1 MNKKVGGTV
10 EFIIKDP
17 NGSSKMFVGG
27 NFTCVPSED
36 HYYSIFESDNKFF
49 IELDKV
55 ERKKSDRISAVKLVR
70 KDNNKVALNTAVNL
84 LAF

>member
-17 NGSSKMFVGG
+17 NGSSKIFVGG
-27 NFTCVPSED
+27 TFTSVPPD
-36 HYYSIFESDNKFF
+36 YYYYSIFEFDSKFF

-55 ERKKSDRISAVKLVR
+55 ERKKSTIRPTVKLVK
-70 KDNNKVALNTAVNL
+70 KDNNKV
-84 LAF
+84 

>member
-17 NGSSKMFVGG
+17 NGSSKMFVCGT
-27 NFTCVPSED
+27 FTSVPPD
-36 HYYSIFESDNKFF
+36 DPFYSIFEFDSKFF

-55 ERKKSDRISAVKLVR
+55 ERKKSTKSSTVKLV
-70 KDNNKVALNTAVNL
+70 KIDNNKV
-84 LAF
+84 